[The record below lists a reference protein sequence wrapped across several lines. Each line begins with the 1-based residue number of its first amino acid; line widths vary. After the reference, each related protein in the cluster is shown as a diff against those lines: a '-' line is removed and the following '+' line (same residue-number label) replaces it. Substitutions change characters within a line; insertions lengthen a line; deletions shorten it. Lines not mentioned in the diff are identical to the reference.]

1 MFEISRANRSGETLK
16 HIAIPAT
23 LLLLLITASSAL
35 MAGAV
40 SISITDIVLHFFS
53 PVLNNDK
60 TDATASNINFI
71 SAVLFDIR
79 LPRVVL
85 SIAVGAALGI
95 SGAAMQAL
103 FRNPLADPG
112 LIGVAGGGALGAVIV
127 IVLGNAWF
135 ANFTQ
140 TVGLYALPLGAM
152 LGCLSVCAIIYKLS
166 NQQGQFTIITLLLAG
181 IAVNAIVG
189 SMIGMLTL
197 ISDDSELR
205 ELTFWTMG
213 NLGGNHWSLTLPVLI
228 CIIISLFGLSRLA
241 KPLNLYLLGE
251 AQAQHLGI
259 AVSSLKKQ
267 VFFFTALAVGA
278 AVSISGMIGFIGFVV
293 PHLVRILIGP
303 DHRFLFPVSM
313 LLGASLLTLADII
326 ARVAIIPAELPIGIV
341 TSAIGGPFFLA
352 VLYQQTK

>member
-23 LLLLLITASSAL
+23 LLLLLITASLAL

-112 LIGVAGGGALGAVIV
+112 LIGVAGGGALGAV

-293 PHLVRILIGP
+293 PHLVRILIGQTTV
-303 DHRFLFPVSM
+303 FYFPSVCCWV
-313 LLGASLLTLADII
+313 
-326 ARVAIIPAELPIGIV
+326 R
-341 TSAIGGPFFLA
+341 PF
-352 VLYQQTK
+352 

>member
-1 MFEISRANRSGETLK
+1 MLELSHGHYQRQHLQTL
-16 HIAIPAT
+16 AIPIAT
-23 LLLLLITASSAL
+23 ILLLLSIVVAL
-35 MAGAV
+35 RAGAV
-40 SISITDIVLHFFS
+40 PVSIYDITISFFS
-53 PVLNNDK
+53 SVSDN
-60 TDATASNINFI
+60 SF
-71 SAVLFDIR
+71 SRAVLLEIR
-79 LPRVVL
+79 LPRIVL

-95 SGAAMQAL
+95 CGAAMQAL

-127 IVLGNAWF
+127 IVLGNTWF
-135 ANFTQ
+135 TDFTQ

-152 LGCLSVCAIIYKLS
+152 IGCLAVCAVIYKLS
-166 NQQGQFTIITLLLAG
+166 NQQGQFTIITLLLSG

-189 SMIGMLTL
+189 SLIGMLTL

-213 NLGGNHWSLTLPVLI
+213 NLGGNHWALTLPVLV
-228 CIIISLFGLSRLA
+228 CISISLIGLMRLA

-259 AVSSLKKQ
+259 AVANLKKQ

-293 PHLVRILIGP
+293 PHLVRIIIGP
-303 DHRFLFPVSM
+303 DHRFLFPLSI

-326 ARVAIIPAELPIGIV
+326 ARIAITPAELPIGLV
-341 TSAIGGPFFLA
+341 TSALGGPFFLL
-352 VLYQQTK
+352 VLYKQSRRNT